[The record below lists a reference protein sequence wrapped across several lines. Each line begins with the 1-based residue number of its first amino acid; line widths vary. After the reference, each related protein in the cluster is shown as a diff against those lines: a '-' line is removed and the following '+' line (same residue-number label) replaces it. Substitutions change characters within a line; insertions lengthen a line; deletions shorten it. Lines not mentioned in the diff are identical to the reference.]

1 MSRARPATHGARLRR
16 RVDELLDPAIDTLWD
31 RVVHRSIVALIL
43 VNVACVV
50 LESVPAVEARWDAAF
65 WAIEAVSTGIFTLEY
80 LLRLWSCVE
89 QAPGAG
95 RSAGATRLRWAL
107 SPAALVDLAAIAPFY
122 LALLAGVDLRA
133 LALVRLLRFFKLA
146 RYSPGL
152 TSLVEAIHAE
162 RKALAATL
170 LILGALVLITASLM
184 HLAEGHA
191 QPEAF
196 GTIPHAMWWAVVTL
210 TTVGYGDV
218 VPVTALG
225 RVLAGVTAVMGLA
238 LLALPVG
245 IIATAFAEVIH
256 KRAFVVTWRM
266 VARVPIFAD
275 LDAASLAEVMQ
286 HLSSRTARRNEVIIH
301 RGERAAALYLIVRGD
316 VEVERR
322 DAPAVRLGQGEV
334 FGEIALLQGGSR
346 RSTVRARRDTE
357 LLVLLAHDL
366 ERLMDRI
373 PELRRRIGDI
383 GHARA
388 PDRIDPHGQP
398 KPDPRAG

>member
-1 MSRARPATHGARLRR
+1 VGG
-16 RVDELLDPAIDTLWD
+16 V
-31 RVVHRSIVALIL
+31 
-43 VNVACVV
+43 
-50 LESVPAVEARWDAAF
+50 F
-65 WAIEAVSTGIFTLEY
+65 WAIEAASTALFTLEY
-80 LLRLWSCVE
+80 ALRLWCCVE
-89 QAPGAG
+89 HMPQAE
-95 RSAGATRLRWAL
+95 RSSVRARLSWAS
-107 SPAALVDLAAIAPFY
+107 SPAALIDLAAIVPFY
-122 LALLAGVDLRA
+122 LALLAGLDLRA
-133 LALVRLLRFFKLA
+133 LALARLLRFFKLA

-152 TSLVEAIHAE
+152 TSLVEAVRAE
-162 RKALAATL
+162 RKALVGTL
-170 LILGALVLITASLM
+170 LILGALVLMTASLM
-184 HLAEGHA
+184 HLVEREA

-218 VPVTALG
+218 VPVTATG
-225 RVLAGVTAVMGLA
+225 RFLAGLTAIMGLA

-245 IIATAFAEVIH
+245 IIATSFAEVIH
-256 KRAFVVTWRM
+256 KRQFVVTWSM

-334 FGEIALLQGGSR
+334 FGEIAILQGGSR

-357 LLVLLAHDL
+357 LLVLLSHDL
-366 ERLMDRI
+366 ERLMDRM
-373 PELRRRIGDI
+373 PELRRRIGEI

-388 PDRIDPHGQP
+388 PDRIDPQGQP
-398 KPDPRAG
+398 KPGAGPD